1 MIRLSALVL
10 LFVFVSIARAQ
21 TPTMHIKKKDGTTA
35 SFPIQEI
42 QKLTFNGVT
51 SAGDQDKMRNAV
63 MTFALFQNYP
73 NPFNPATTI
82 EYRLEKSADVT
93 LSIFNVGGQ
102 CLRSFSFGQV
112 RAGMHQST
120 WDGKDEGGQQVA
132 SGVYFYM
139 LRANQQVL
147 SNKMILIK

>member
-1 MIRLSALVL
+1 MIRISALLL
-10 LFVFVSIARAQ
+10 LFVFVSTAWTQR
-21 TPTMHIKKKDGTTA
+21 PTMHIKKKDGTTT

-42 QKLTFNGVT
+42 RKLTFSGVT
-51 SAGDQDKMRNAV
+51 SAGDQDRMRSAV
-63 MTFALFQNYP
+63 STFTLFQNYP

-82 EYRLEKSADVT
+82 EYRLEKSAEVT

-102 CLRSFSFGQV
+102 CLRSFAFGHVQ
-112 RAGMHQST
+112 AGIHQST
-120 WDGKDEGGQQVA
+120 WDGKDEGGQRVA
-132 SGVYFYM
+132 SGVYFYV

>member
-1 MIRLSALVL
+1 MIRISAFLL
-10 LFVFVSIARAQ
+10 LFVFVSIARTQ
-21 TPTMHIKKKDGTTA
+21 IPTMHIKKKDGTTA

-42 QKLTFNGVT
+42 RKLTFNDVT
-51 SAGDQDKMRNAV
+51 SADEQGRIGSAV
-63 MTFALFQNYP
+63 MTFSLFQNYP

-82 EYRLEKSADVT
+82 EYRLEKSADVA

-102 CLRSFSFGQV
+102 CLRSFAFGRV
-112 RAGMHQST
+112 REGIHQAT
-120 WDGKDEGGQQVA
+120 WDGKDEGGRQVA

>member
-1 MIRLSALVL
+1 MIRSSALL
-10 LFVFVSIARAQ
+10 LLLVIVSIARTQ
-21 TPTMHIKKKDGTTA
+21 IPTMHIKKKDGSTV
-35 SFPIQEI
+35 SFPIHEI

-51 SAGDQDKMRNAV
+51 SAGDQDKIRHAV

-82 EYRLEKSADVT
+82 EYRLEKSANVT

-102 CLRSFSFGQV
+102 CLRSFSYGQV
-112 RAGMHQST
+112 REGIHQST

-139 LRANQQVL
+139 LRADQQVL

>member
-1 MIRLSALVL
+1 MTRMSVL
-10 LFVFVSIARAQ
+10 LFLVVFVSIARTQ
-21 TPTMHIKKKDGTTA
+21 IPTMHIKKKDGTTV

-51 SAGDQDKMRNAV
+51 SAGDQDKMRSAA
-63 MTFALFQNYP
+63 MTFTLFQNYP

-82 EYRLEKSADVT
+82 EYRLEKSANVT

-102 CLRSFSFGQV
+102 CIRSFSVGQV
-112 RAGMHQST
+112 RAGVHQST
-120 WDGKDEGGQQVA
+120 WDGRDEGGQQVA

-139 LRANQQVL
+139 LRADQQVL